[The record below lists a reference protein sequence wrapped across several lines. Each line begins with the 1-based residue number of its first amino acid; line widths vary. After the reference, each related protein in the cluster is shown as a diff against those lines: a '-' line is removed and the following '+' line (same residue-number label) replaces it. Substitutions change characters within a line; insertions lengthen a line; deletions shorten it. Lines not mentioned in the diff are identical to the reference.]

1 MTHKEKDLLVGRL
14 VDKNVAL
21 KNRVD
26 YLESQ
31 DYEGRLTEIEEAF
44 ESYKGMADD
53 MTNEIS
59 SQLFESEQMTS
70 ILLNDIRL
78 LYKRLDDK
86 DEDIQILNTLIGN
99 K

>member
-1 MTHKEKDLLVGRL
+1 MTHKEKDILIGNL

-21 KNRVD
+21 KSRVD

-31 DYEGRLTEIEEAF
+31 DYEGKLTEIEDRF
-44 ESYKGMADD
+44 VVYKE
-53 MTNEIS
+53 MTDEVSN
-59 SQLFESEQMTS
+59 QLFESEQMTS

-86 DEDIQILNTLIGN
+86 NEDIQILNTLIGN
-99 K
+99 R

>member
-1 MTHKEKDLLVGRL
+1 MTHKEKDILIGNL

-21 KNRVD
+21 KSRVD

-31 DYEGRLTEIEEAF
+31 DYEGKLTEIEDRFIA
-44 ESYKGMADD
+44 YKEMADEVS
-53 MTNEIS
+53 N
-59 SQLFESEQMTS
+59 QLFESEQMTS

-86 DEDIQILNTLIGN
+86 NEDIQILNTLIDN
-99 K
+99 R